1 MRYFLFSQT
10 GVHLELYF
18 ALIGDMVSKMQGQ
31 ILDRIWNVAEPVEG
45 LSHQYKMPDEWFRF
59 YHLAHMAKHVTNGG
73 CGIRPFL
80 DLWIMD
86 RKAMHDWQN
95 QTALLAEG
103 KCHRGRD

>member
-1 MRYFLFSQT
+1 M
-10 GVHLELYF
+10 
-18 ALIGDMVSKMQGQ
+18 IGDMVSKMQGQ

-45 LSHQYKMPDEWFRF
+45 FSHQYKMPDEWFRF